1 MKIFSR
7 NTWGSFLIVLG
18 VLILLAAL
26 YDSIRPYFP
35 HHPQYSFI
43 SNLTSK
49 VPGFLDFSK
58 HPPSGKTSRR
68 ASRPLPAAKPPVLP
82 SGRQVEG
89 GLTSN
94 VHQTKG
100 NYDLWVWGV
109 KPERK
114 TGEKVTVKIAHA
126 AASENG
132 GFRIIAYA
140 DTNGD
145 GKPDKE
151 IAKSDYLTAQ
161 EAGEWSSFEFE
172 TPEKRIFVGNTWP
185 AGENVWIFRGNGP
198 WPEVDGIFEDRFY
211 HVVKPGYASS
221 AGPAFTNLKVS
232 FSN

>member
-132 GFRIIAYA
+132 GLSDHRLRGHQRRRQAGQGDRQVGLSHRSRGGRMEQFRI
-140 DTNGD
+140 
-145 GKPDKE
+145 
-151 IAKSDYLTAQ
+151 
-161 EAGEWSSFEFE
+161 
-172 TPEKRIFVGNTWP
+172 
-185 AGENVWIFRGNGP
+185 
-198 WPEVDGIFEDRFY
+198 
-211 HVVKPGYASS
+211 
-221 AGPAFTNLKVS
+221 
-232 FSN
+232 